1 MSRSGAQEQE
11 QQQQQQLLDS
21 RIKSRNEEEVA
32 SIPEQVD
39 WALHAKP
46 GPSAA
51 ALANELSPVNS
62 YQEQV
67 ATSAPAEQPVGL
79 EHDQELDSRW
89 GRMLRTMTRC
99 LVYCTERLAA
109 GFGLSR
115 QQTAWYK
122 HCWDNPSPHPR
133 GITILGATDRFI
145 APHSMMAEAAEE
157 NTI

>member
-1 MSRSGAQEQE
+1 MSSSDAQE
-11 QQQQQQLLDS
+11 QQQQQQQLNS
-21 RIKSRNEEEVA
+21 SIKSHSAEEVA
-32 SIPEQVD
+32 STPDQVE

-51 ALANELSPVNS
+51 ALASELSPVNG

-67 ATSAPAEQPVGL
+67 ATSAPAEQPVGP
-79 EHDQELDSRW
+79 EHEQELDSRW

-145 APHSMMAEAAEE
+145 APHSMMAAAAEE

>member
-1 MSRSGAQEQE
+1 MSSSGAQEME
-11 QQQQQQLLDS
+11 QQQQQQQLDS
-21 RIKSRNEEEVA
+21 SIKSRNEEEVA
-32 SIPEQVD
+32 STPDQVE

-51 ALANELSPVNS
+51 ALTTELSPVS
-62 YQEQV
+62 GYQEQV
-67 ATSAPAEQPVGL
+67 ATSASSAQPVGP
-79 EHDQELDSRW
+79 EHEQELDSSW

-145 APHSMMAEAAEE
+145 APHSMMAEAVEE
-157 NTI
+157 DTI